1 MFICVYMYICIYIC
15 ICIYVVLMNVEVT
28 GKGVCR
34 HIERHDAAYV
44 ALMHAVPEEGMRK
57 LV

>member
-1 MFICVYMYICIYIC
+1 M
-15 ICIYVVLMNVEVT
+15 CIYVVLMNVEVT